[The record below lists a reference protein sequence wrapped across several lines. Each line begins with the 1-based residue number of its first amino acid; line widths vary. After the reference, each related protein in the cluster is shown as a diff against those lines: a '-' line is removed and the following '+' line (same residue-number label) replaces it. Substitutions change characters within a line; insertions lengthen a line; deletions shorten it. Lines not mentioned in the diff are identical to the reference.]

1 MPIPL
6 PQELRSRVVEAFDAG
21 LGTMTEIAD
30 RFCVSISSVSR
41 WVRLNC
47 LYGET
52 NPKPSGG
59 GPPKKIPDDDLD
71 KIREI
76 IDEKPDRTLSE
87 ITAVWNERY
96 DQKVGR
102 SSINR
107 ALKRARISFKKRHF
121 VLPSGIQTR

>member
-1 MPIPL
+1 MPIAL
-6 PQELRSRVVEAFDAG
+6 PQELRSRVLTAFDAG

-30 RFCVSISSVSR
+30 RFCVSLSSVSR

-47 LYGET
+47 LYGEAK
-52 NPKPSGG
+52 PKPSGG
-59 GPPKKIPDDDLD
+59 GPPKKMLDQDLD
-71 KIREI
+71 KVREI
-76 IDEKPDRTLSE
+76 VDEKPDRTLSE

-107 ALKRARISFKKRHF
+107 ALKRAGISFKKRHF
-121 VLPSGIQTR
+121 VLPNGIQTR